1 MSLKNV
7 FGEIALDA
15 TAQMTQLA
23 LRGILRIAQ
32 AIDVNGRLRVAIET
46 GNIGTVTTVTGVTTV
61 ATVTNTTNQTNIGG
75 VPAQYMATGQPLRL
89 INLYDNLKVT

>member
-1 MSLKNV
+1 MTLRNA

-23 LRGILRIAQ
+23 LRGILRVAQ

-46 GNIGTVTTVTGVTTV
+46 GNIGTVTTL
-61 ATVTNTTNQTNIGG
+61 TNQTNQTNMGG
-75 VPAQYMATGQPLRL
+75 VPAQYMATGQPLR
-89 INLYDNLKVT
+89 IVHLYDNLKVT

>member
-1 MSLKNV
+1 MTLRNA

-23 LRGILRIAQ
+23 IRGILRVAQ

-46 GNIGTVTTVTGVTTV
+46 GNIGTVTTVTTV
-61 ATVTNTTNQTNIGG
+61 STVTNTANQTNMGG
-75 VPAQYMATGQPLRL
+75 VPAQYMATGQPLR
-89 INLYDNLKVT
+89 IVNLYDNLKVT

>member
-1 MSLKNV
+1 MTLRNA

-23 LRGILRIAQ
+23 IRGILRVAQ

-46 GNIGTVTTVTGVTTV
+46 GNIGTVTTLTTVTTV
-61 ATVTNTTNQTNIGG
+61 ATVTNQTNVGG
-75 VPAQYMATGQPLRL
+75 VPAQYMATGQPLR
-89 INLYDNLKVT
+89 IIHLYDNLKVT

>member
-1 MSLKNV
+1 MTLRNA

-23 LRGILRIAQ
+23 LRGILKLAH

-46 GNIGTVTTVTGVTTV
+46 GNIGTVT
-61 ATVTNTTNQTNIGG
+61 NQTNQTNMGG
-75 VPAQYMATGQPLRL
+75 VPAQYMATGQPLR
-89 INLYDNLKVT
+89 IIHLYYNLKVT